1 MGALSDVLSRLLET
15 YGYLV
20 LSLSLFL
27 EMLAL
32 PLPGE
37 LLMTYTGLI
46 VFEGRLHWLLAVL
59 AGGAGASLG
68 MTASYW
74 IGYRLGNPFFERCGA
89 RFHFGPDKFS
99 RLSSWFARY
108 GCKLLLIAFF
118 IPGVRHMTGY
128 FSGTT
133 RLPFRKYAAFSYA
146 GAFLWVF
153 VFITLGKMLGPK
165 WEQYHHELTRY
176 LVIFGIISVAAYAAY
191 ALIKRSRARWYALA
205 KSRVERAARRYRSLG
220 TVRLLILGAGAAFL
234 GCFSLMIGLV
244 RNFLAHEFAVFDEV
258 VLYLV
263 GRLFGPEWLTPM
275 TRFAA
280 LGAMPALAAAM
291 LLTLLWIGLGSRDRL
306 LELAFYAVVIAGG
319 EGLEEGLRQLF
330 RRVGPTGEW
339 LSFPGE
345 PTFMALTVYG
355 FSAYLLVRHRG
366 RPKHR
371 VLAAAAVT
379 VLCLLTGIGTV
390 ALRLSYPSDAAAGFV
405 FGGMWLTL
413 SVALLEGFRYAGAGT
428 LRPRAESRA

>member
-1 MGALSDVLSRLLET
+1 MGALSDFLSRLLET
-15 YGYLV
+15 YGYIV
-20 LSLSLFL
+20 LFLSLFF

-46 VFEGRLHWLLAVL
+46 VYEGHLHWLFSVL

-74 IGYRLGNPFFERCGA
+74 IGYRLGNPFFEKYGA
-89 RFHFGPDKFS
+89 RFHFGPDKFN
-99 RLSSWFARY
+99 RLSGWFGRY
-108 GCKLLLIAFF
+108 GNKLLLIAYF
-118 IPGVRHMTGY
+118 IPGVRHLTGY

-153 VFITLGKMLGPK
+153 VFITLGKVLGPK
-165 WEQYHHELTRY
+165 WEQYHHRINVY
-176 LVIFGIISVAAYAAY
+176 LVVFGVVSVCAYGAY
-191 ALIKRSRARWYALA
+191 ALIKRNRAKYYALA
-205 KSRVERAARRYRSLG
+205 KSWVERAARRYRSLG
-220 TVRLLILGAGAAFL
+220 TVRLLILAAGAAFL
-234 GCFSLMIGLV
+234 GCFSVMIGLIQD
-244 RNFLAHEFAVFDEV
+244 FMAHEFAQFDEV

-263 GRLFGPEWLTPM
+263 GRLFGPEWHAPL

-280 LGAMPALAAAM
+280 LGAMPALVAAI
-291 LLTLLWIGLGSRDRL
+291 LPTLLWIRFRSRNRL
-306 LELAFYAVVIAGG
+306 LELAFYLAVAAGG

-330 RRVGPTGEW
+330 HRVGPTGG
-339 LSFPGE
+339 LLTFPSE
-345 PTFMALTVYG
+345 QTFMALTVYG
-355 FSAYLLVRHRG
+355 FSAYLFVRHRG
-366 RPKHR
+366 QPKHR

-379 VLCLLTGIGTV
+379 GLCFLTGIGMV
-390 ALRLSYPSDAAAGFV
+390 ALRLNYPSDAAAGFA

-413 SVALLEGFRYAGAGT
+413 NVALMEGFRYTVAGA
-428 LRPRAESRA
+428 LRPRAKVDA